1 MILSVSAVIGFAV
14 YYELVEISFL
24 EPVSSNG
31 MKVTCFMPVCL
42 EYLFCNHTAVTRLV
56 AKSRVSELAG
66 CHRIYYWSCQR
77 GTLSVG
83 RSHHWSNKTI
93 VFSTTNAFGAQ

>member
-31 MKVTCFMPVCL
+31 MKVTCL
-42 EYLFCNHTAVTRLV
+42 LNASLFGVLI
-56 AKSRVSELAG
+56 L
-66 CHRIYYWSCQR
+66 
-77 GTLSVG
+77 
-83 RSHHWSNKTI
+83 
-93 VFSTTNAFGAQ
+93 